1 MKKNINHT
9 TAALEHV
16 MQEKCEWLATA
27 NRELETAIAMGK
39 DDSADYWRE
48 QITRTSGAMNALEEV
63 AELAISYF
71 EEV

>member
-16 MQEKCEWLATA
+16 MQEKREWLATA